1 MDKQLRLATL
11 IATALDDQF
20 SLFGRRFGLN
30 GLLGLAPGVGDI
42 ISALLSL
49 HLIWI
54 GMQMKLP
61 LVKLIQMGWNVLVN
75 FVIGLVP
82 FIGDYADFFN
92 KANLKNL
99 AILKEFAEREIIEGE
114 VINK

>member
-1 MDKQLRLATL
+1 MDKHLRLATI

-30 GLLGLAPGVGDI
+30 GVIGLAPGVGDI

-49 HLIWI
+49 HLVWI
-54 GMQMKLP
+54 GWQMKLP
-61 LVKLIQMGWNVLVN
+61 LLKIFQMVWNVFVN

-82 FIGDYADFFN
+82 VVGDYADFFH

-99 AILKEFAEREIIEGE
+99 AILKEFANRNIIEGE
-114 VINK
+114 VVDK